1 MKVISV
7 LNQKG
12 GSGKST
18 VSQNLAAGFA
28 HLGEKVLLIDTD
40 PQKTTTMWNS
50 LREDDLDV
58 LVLSIEDPKA
68 LKKSLNE
75 FKPIYNRII
84 IDGCASENK
93 TMAASIISSD
103 FILIPL
109 QPTGADFWSTETLEE
124 RILEAQE
131 MKNID
136 VRYVFTRFPTS
147 QTLLS
152 TDISELMDG
161 QNFEVLKTKIF
172 NRIAYAD
179 AMTSHKS
186 VYEWSDSKAKREIDS
201 VIEEIKD
208 LCRETA

>member
-18 VSQNLAAGFA
+18 ISQNIAIGLARA
-28 HLGEKVLLIDTD
+28 GEKILLIDTD

-68 LKKSLNE
+68 LKKSLQE

-103 FILIPL
+103 FIIIPL

-124 RILEAQE
+124 RILEAKE
-131 MKNID
+131 IKDIE
-136 VRYVFTRFPTS
+136 VRYLFTRFPTS

-152 TDISELMDG
+152 RDITDLMQD
-161 QNFEVLKTKIF
+161 QNFEVLETKVF

-186 VYEWSDSKAKREIDS
+186 VYEWNDAKAKDEIEG
-201 VIEEIKD
+201 VIQEIKG
-208 LCRETA
+208 LCR

>member
-18 VSQNLAAGFA
+18 VSQNLASGFA
-28 HLGEKVLLIDTD
+28 SEGEKVLLIDTD

-50 LREDDLDV
+50 LRDDDLDV
-58 LVLSIEDPKA
+58 LVLSIDDPKA
-68 LKKSLNE
+68 LKKSLSE
-75 FKPIYNRII
+75 FKPIYDRII

-93 TMAASIISSD
+93 TMSASIISSD

-124 RILEAQE
+124 RILEAKE
-131 MKNID
+131 MKDIE

-152 TDISELMDG
+152 SDIADLMRD
-161 QNFEVLKTKIF
+161 QNFEVLETRIF
-172 NRIAYAD
+172 NRVAYAD

-186 VYEWSDSKAKREIDS
+186 VYEWNDLKARKEIENL
-201 VIEEIKD
+201 IKEIKA
-208 LCRETA
+208 LK